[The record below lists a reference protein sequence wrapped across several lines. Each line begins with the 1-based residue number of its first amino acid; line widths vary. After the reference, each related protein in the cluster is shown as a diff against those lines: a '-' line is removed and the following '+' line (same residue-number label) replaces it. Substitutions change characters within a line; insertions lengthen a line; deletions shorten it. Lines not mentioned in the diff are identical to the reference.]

1 LKGLVAFDADGDG
14 PIIVEIDEGDP
25 GFERAAVRG
34 GALVEDAGRRFDTAL
49 DTIRPIA
56 AAFVGKIRQVAEP
69 PDEVTVEFGLNLN
82 LKAGAVLASSQ
93 AEAHL
98 QVTLTWKKPSST
110 EDSPA
115 SAPRPAV

>member
-1 LKGLVAFDADGDG
+1 MKGLVAFDADGG
-14 PIIVEIDEGDP
+14 GSIIVEVDEWDP

-34 GALVEDAGRRFDTAL
+34 GALVEETGKRFDAAL
-49 DTIRPIA
+49 EAVRPIA
-56 AAFVGKIRQVAEP
+56 TAFVSKITQVAEP
-69 PDEVTVEFGLNLN
+69 PEEITLEFGLNLN

-115 SAPRPAV
+115 